1 MNYIGTY
8 DGTIFYN
15 PANKFCIV
23 SVKTADQSVPAEARS
38 NRRYKDHLIRFTAVG
53 YEIPRTDAVE
63 LELDGEWTK
72 GKYGVQLQVEQW
84 REIVPRTKNGVEGY
98 LASGLIK
105 GIGPKTAADI
115 VERFGVDTLDIL
127 EHQPE
132 RLLEIRGITESKLED
147 IKASYAENRMLQGIM
162 TLLAPFKIT
171 PKTALKIY
179 QYFGPT
185 SVEIL
190 EKSPFE
196 LCQISGF
203 GFRRV
208 DAIVQKSGGNL
219 HDSMRIKG
227 AVFCALDEGKSKRGH
242 LYISSEELEKSA
254 LKLLNE
260 KIPVPEL
267 RLHQQEVR
275 DMMQEMILNGAVVSV
290 KDNIYLPRVFAQED
304 ETARRIAQ
312 RLVAQMPVE
321 HIAPVLEQVKVEM
334 GLRLSAQQ
342 EAAVYA
348 AFRHGL
354 SVITG
359 SPGTGKT
366 TVLRTIL
373 EVYRRLHPDGK
384 IALMAPTG
392 RASRRMSESTGFED
406 ARTLHS
412 GLGLTS
418 EEDEGSRNRKSE
430 PLSADL
436 IIVDEFSMVDMWLAE
451 KFFERMKINARI
463 VLVGDPDQLPSV
475 GAGNVFR
482 EIIETKIVPVTV
494 LDQIFRQSKD
504 SLIAYNAKFINEG
517 NTKLFYGPDF
527 VFVSG
532 DSQEDTAE
540 KITER
545 YCLEIQESG
554 IENVQILSPFRSE
567 GAASSE
573 QLNETIRELV
583 NPFRSAE
590 EEIKFGPKI
599 FRINDRI
606 MQTKNTEKVSNGDLG
621 FIRYIKDTDQGK
633 KIGMDFGAGRTLEY
647 GVDDL
652 SNVDLAYAI
661 PATEFCAPKSIDFT
675 HGHHICID
683 GLYYA
688 YLLVPSDGY
697 KTQVPAGWLSLIVN
711 AGDGIDM
718 DMFLSRQPKETI
730 IQKVG
735 QQLRINRSK
744 IKDASDTNTDF
755 DDIDGAIRSGYF
767 LKEGLANN
775 EDFYYLNLLITIT
788 ASNEEDLEWKVS
800 EMKKLLLSQ
809 DMNACTCHFREE
821 QAFLSA
827 LPLVAMEKKLYER
840 GKRNLLTGGAASC
853 YPFTSYEMCDDN
865 GILLGVNKYNSSL
878 IIVDIFNSAV
888 YKNANMSILGT
899 SGAGKTFTM
908 QLMALRMR
916 RKNIPIFIVAPLKG
930 HEFHRACSNV
940 GGSFIQISPASPHC
954 INVMEIR
961 RVDRSVNELLDGP
974 GIQLSELAAKIQQLH
989 IFFSLLIPDMS
1000 HEERQLLDEALVRT
1014 YNTKGITHDNASLE
1028 DPAQPGQY
1036 REMPVLGDLYEILK
1050 TSKETMRVAHI
1061 LNRLVNGSASTFNK
1075 QTNVRLDNKYTV
1087 LDISSL
1093 TGDLLT
1099 VGMFVA
1105 LDFVW
1110 DRAKAD
1116 RTEEKAIFI
1125 DECWQLLSGAG
1136 AAGVRLAGDF
1146 LLEIAKTI
1154 RGYGGASIFASQ
1166 DLADFFDL
1174 DGGRFGKGIINN
1186 SKTKI
1191 ILNLEDDEA
1200 QRVQEALHLS
1210 DAETM
1215 EITHFERGHGLIS
1228 TNNNNIMVEFK
1239 ASPLEKDLITTDR
1252 RELREIVERKRREQ
1266 STSAEQQI

>member
-1 MNYIGTY
+1 MSGSNSAERKRHEPLVLVETADLSEEDWLDYRRRGIGGSDVSAIFGTSPFRTARDLY
-8 DGTIFYN
+8 YDKLNIASVEDDEGNWVAMEMGHLLEPLVAKIFERKTGYRVYQIKKMFQHPQYPWMLADVDYFVELPDGTTAILEIKTTNYN
-15 PANKFCIV
+15 ARDNWWMNGKETVPVYYESQGRHYMAVTDLDRCFFCCLYGNNEEEVIIREVKRDFEYEAEMVFLEQYFWENHVQRHVPPPYTESGALIIESARKHFGPADKNAPAV
-23 SVKTADQSVPAEARS
+23 ALDLDMTAKLMQYLRLLDEKKNAEVYS
-38 NRRYKDHLIRFTAVG
+38 KEIDKDIQRLKALLIAEMGTSCTAVC
-53 YEIPRTDAVE
+53 EQE
-63 LELDGEWTK
+63 
-72 GKYGVQLQVEQW
+72 GVNYTV
-84 REIVPRTKNGVEGY
+84 TY
-98 LASGLIK
+98 
-105 GIGPKTAADI
+105 
-115 VERFGVDTLDIL
+115 
-127 EHQPE
+127 
-132 RLLEIRGITESKLED
+132 
-147 IKASYAENRMLQGIM
+147 
-162 TLLAPFKIT
+162 T
-171 PKTALKIY
+171 PVRK
-179 QYFGPT
+179 
-185 SVEIL
+185 SVID
-190 EKSPFE
+190 K
-196 LCQISGF
+196 
-203 GFRRV
+203 
-208 DAIVQKSGGNL
+208 D
-219 HDSMRIKG
+219 MRIKG

-275 DMMQEMILNGAVVSV
+275 DMMQEMILNGAIVSV

-312 RLVAQMPVE
+312 RLVTQMPVE

-451 KFFERMKINARI
+451 KFFERMKANARI

-482 EIIETKIVPVTV
+482 EIIETQIVPVTV

-590 EEIKFGPKI
+590 EEIKFGPRI
-599 FRINDRI
+599 FRVNDRI

-652 SNVDLAYAI
+652 SNVDLAYATTI
-661 PATEFCAPKSIDFT
+661 HKAMGSEYETVIMP
-675 HGHHICID
+675 
-683 GLYYA
+683 
-688 YLLVPSDGY
+688 LL
-697 KTQVPAGWLSLIVN
+697 KAH
-711 AGDGIDM
+711 
-718 DMFLSRQPKETI
+718 TI
-730 IQKVG
+730 MMY
-735 QQLRINRSK
+735 R
-744 IKDASDTNTDF
+744 
-755 DDIDGAIRSGYF
+755 
-767 LKEGLANN
+767 
-775 EDFYYLNLLITIT
+775 NLLYTGITRAKKRVVLIGQKQVLFM
-788 ASNEEDLEWKVS
+788 AIHRNEI
-800 EMKKLLLSQ
+800 
-809 DMNACTCHFREE
+809 
-821 QAFLSA
+821 
-827 LPLVAMEKKLYER
+827 
-840 GKRNLLTGGAASC
+840 GKRNT
-853 YPFTSYEMCDDN
+853 
-865 GILLGVNKYNSSL
+865 LLGMRIQMYFKAYAKKAGIPIPAAL
-878 IIVDIFNSAV
+878 EEQL
-888 YKNANMSILGT
+888 KNAS
-899 SGAGKTFTM
+899 
-908 QLMALRMR
+908 
-916 RKNIPIFIVAPLKG
+916 
-930 HEFHRACSNV
+930 
-940 GGSFIQISPASPHC
+940 
-954 INVMEIR
+954 
-961 RVDRSVNELLDGP
+961 
-974 GIQLSELAAKIQQLH
+974 
-989 IFFSLLIPDMS
+989 
-1000 HEERQLLDEALVRT
+1000 
-1014 YNTKGITHDNASLE
+1014 
-1028 DPAQPGQY
+1028 
-1036 REMPVLGDLYEILK
+1036 
-1050 TSKETMRVAHI
+1050 
-1061 LNRLVNGSASTFNK
+1061 
-1075 QTNVRLDNKYTV
+1075 
-1087 LDISSL
+1087 
-1093 TGDLLT
+1093 
-1099 VGMFVA
+1099 
-1105 LDFVW
+1105 
-1110 DRAKAD
+1110 
-1116 RTEEKAIFI
+1116 
-1125 DECWQLLSGAG
+1125 
-1136 AAGVRLAGDF
+1136 
-1146 LLEIAKTI
+1146 
-1154 RGYGGASIFASQ
+1154 
-1166 DLADFFDL
+1166 
-1174 DGGRFGKGIINN
+1174 
-1186 SKTKI
+1186 
-1191 ILNLEDDEA
+1191 
-1200 QRVQEALHLS
+1200 
-1210 DAETM
+1210 
-1215 EITHFERGHGLIS
+1215 
-1228 TNNNNIMVEFK
+1228 
-1239 ASPLEKDLITTDR
+1239 
-1252 RELREIVERKRREQ
+1252 
-1266 STSAEQQI
+1266 

>member
-1 MNYIGTY
+1 MNCIGTY

-15 PANKFCIV
+15 PANKFCII

-63 LELDGEWTK
+63 LELDGEWAK

-132 RLLEIRGITESKLED
+132 RLLEIRGITENKLED

-208 DAIVQKSGGNL
+208 DAIVQKSGGDL
-219 HDSMRIKG
+219 HDPMRIKG

-275 DMMQEMILNGAVVSV
+275 DMMQEMILNGAIVSV

-312 RLVAQMPVE
+312 RLVTQMPVE

-451 KFFERMKINARI
+451 KFFERMKANARI

-482 EIIETKIVPVTV
+482 EIIETQIVPVTV

-590 EEIKFGPKI
+590 EEIKFGPRI
-599 FRINDRI
+599 FRVNDRI

-621 FIRYIKDTDQGK
+621 FIRYVIEGLLKADISHCLTNRTFAAIAGANNTSQLDTLFALLAQNGTEEIIEAHDMDKYSNQMTSNGASKIYLMARKNGMACRQLTWNPNYKGFDDWQLALREKEQKEKEVQRMNFKQQYLCGK
-633 KIGMDFGAGRTLEY
+633 
-647 GVDDL
+647 
-652 SNVDLAYAI
+652 
-661 PATEFCAPKSIDFT
+661 CDFT
-675 HGHHICID
+675 YID
-683 GLYYA
+683 GCVELWH
-688 YLLVPSDGY
+688 
-697 KTQVPAGWLSLIVN
+697 T
-711 AGDGIDM
+711 
-718 DMFLSRQPKETI
+718 
-730 IQKVG
+730 
-735 QQLRINRSK
+735 
-744 IKDASDTNTDF
+744 
-755 DDIDGAIRSGYF
+755 
-767 LKEGLANN
+767 
-775 EDFYYLNLLITIT
+775 
-788 ASNEEDLEWKVS
+788 
-800 EMKKLLLSQ
+800 
-809 DMNACTCHFREE
+809 
-821 QAFLSA
+821 
-827 LPLVAMEKKLYER
+827 
-840 GKRNLLTGGAASC
+840 
-853 YPFTSYEMCDDN
+853 
-865 GILLGVNKYNSSL
+865 
-878 IIVDIFNSAV
+878 
-888 YKNANMSILGT
+888 
-899 SGAGKTFTM
+899 
-908 QLMALRMR
+908 
-916 RKNIPIFIVAPLKG
+916 
-930 HEFHRACSNV
+930 RA
-940 GGSFIQISPASPHC
+940 
-954 INVMEIR
+954 
-961 RVDRSVNELLDGP
+961 
-974 GIQLSELAAKIQQLH
+974 
-989 IFFSLLIPDMS
+989 
-1000 HEERQLLDEALVRT
+1000 
-1014 YNTKGITHDNASLE
+1014 
-1028 DPAQPGQY
+1028 
-1036 REMPVLGDLYEILK
+1036 
-1050 TSKETMRVAHI
+1050 
-1061 LNRLVNGSASTFNK
+1061 
-1075 QTNVRLDNKYTV
+1075 
-1087 LDISSL
+1087 
-1093 TGDLLT
+1093 
-1099 VGMFVA
+1099 
-1105 LDFVW
+1105 
-1110 DRAKAD
+1110 
-1116 RTEEKAIFI
+1116 
-1125 DECWQLLSGAG
+1125 
-1136 AAGVRLAGDF
+1136 
-1146 LLEIAKTI
+1146 
-1154 RGYGGASIFASQ
+1154 
-1166 DLADFFDL
+1166 
-1174 DGGRFGKGIINN
+1174 
-1186 SKTKI
+1186 
-1191 ILNLEDDEA
+1191 
-1200 QRVQEALHLS
+1200 
-1210 DAETM
+1210 
-1215 EITHFERGHGLIS
+1215 
-1228 TNNNNIMVEFK
+1228 
-1239 ASPLEKDLITTDR
+1239 EKDLDLTEYLGLTKEEYQIFLAQGNRALKDILDSQRVFR
-1252 RELREIVERKRREQ
+1252 RFCIYQLCLSETQTVPFAFKRLDALHKAGYEQ
-1266 STSAEQQI
+1266 PPAAAYQTVWSAEVCCPKGQNDMEVLGRLFLDFNEHLPEDYRGRPLAPSDVVELDCQGKRTYFYVNDCRDFAPVRFSPFLCKRLPEPAQKQE